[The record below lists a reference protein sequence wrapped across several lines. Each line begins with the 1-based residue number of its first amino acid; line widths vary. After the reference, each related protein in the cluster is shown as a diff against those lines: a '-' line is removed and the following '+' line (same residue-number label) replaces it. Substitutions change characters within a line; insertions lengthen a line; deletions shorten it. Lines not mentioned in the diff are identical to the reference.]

1 MMIFG
6 FIEYMRLIKFFVF
19 IIITT
24 FYFTKSV
31 NAQQEVKQIGKNDTI
46 ILPAIIVNGDTIP
59 YIYLPVINI
68 YSTRVFKSKREQIR
82 YTKLRRDVTKVW
94 PYAKLA
100 GVMFNQLEKEL
111 KMTND
116 KRVQKALIDKTE
128 KEIKEKFE
136 DELKKLTVTQGRIL
150 IKLIDRQTGNTS
162 YEVVQDL
169 KGKFS
174 AFFWQSLARL
184 FGSNLKS
191 HYDPYGED
199 AEIEKI
205 VVSIE

>member
-1 MMIFG
+1 MMSK
-6 FIEYMRLIKFFVF
+6 YCKFLVLF
-19 IIITT
+19 IITT
-24 FYFTKSV
+24 LYSLNCAF
-31 NAQQEVKQIGKNDTI
+31 AQQEVKQVGKNDTI
-46 ILPAIIVNGDTIP
+46 ILPAVIVDGDTIP
-59 YIYLPVINI
+59 YIDLPTINI
-68 YSTRVFKSKREQIR
+68 YAARMFKSKREQIK

-100 GVMFNQLEKEL
+100 GEMFDKLDREL
-111 KMTND
+111 KMTKD
-116 KRVQKALIDKTE
+116 KRVQQALVDKTE

-136 DELKKLTVTQGRIL
+136 DELKKLTITQGRIL

-169 KGKFS
+169 KGRFS

-184 FGSNLKS
+184 FGSNLKA

-205 VVSIE
+205 VKSIE

>member
-1 MMIFG
+1 MK
-6 FIEYMRLIKFFVF
+6 LKFKFLLF
-19 IIITT
+19 IIFTT
-24 FYFTKSV
+24 FYMLKSV
-31 NAQQEVKQIGKNDTI
+31 QAQEFVKPIGKNDTI
-46 ILPAIIVNGDTIP
+46 TLPAIIVDGDTIP
-59 YIYLPVINI
+59 YIWLPTINI
-68 YSTRVFKSKREQIR
+68 YTTRTFKSKREQIR

-100 GVMFNQLEKEL
+100 GEMFSKLDKEL

-116 KRVQKALIDKTE
+116 KRVQKALVDKTE
-128 KEIKEKFE
+128 REIMEKFE
-136 DELKKLTVTQGRIL
+136 ADLKKLTVTQGRIL

-162 YEVVQDL
+162 FKVVQDL

-174 AFFWQSLARL
+174 AFVWQSLARL

-191 HYDPYGED
+191 HYDPLGED

-205 VVSIE
+205 VLSLE